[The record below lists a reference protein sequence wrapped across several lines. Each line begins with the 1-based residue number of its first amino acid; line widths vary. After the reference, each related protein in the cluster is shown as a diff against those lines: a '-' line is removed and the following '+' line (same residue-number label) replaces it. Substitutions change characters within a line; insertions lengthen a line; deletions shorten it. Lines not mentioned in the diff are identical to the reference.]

1 MHRDTARD
9 SEESRIVRGRAKSG
23 KLLTVSVERL
33 RMAVYQCYVSAD
45 RRRAFP
51 VPLLDSTVSGSNPD
65 SVEFHQIE
73 APRLENPKRGCC
85 YQYRMSASFLS
96 STQLYP
102 VRITAL
108 QNVATYWFN
117 TSSQARLQKS
127 VPGDTSCYLSQIT
140 AHYWCRPQ
148 LLVTST
154 EHGYITATEI
164 TDSYFLCVS
173 NLFAL
178 PRAFCNDTDSRS

>member
-1 MHRDTARD
+1 MLRIRRSPAGFSR
-9 SEESRIVRGRAKSG
+9 SSPRLNCIRFESRLCRIPPNRSS
-23 KLLTVSVERL
+23 L
-33 RMAVYQCYVSAD
+33 
-45 RRRAFP
+45 
-51 VPLLDSTVSGSNPD
+51 
-65 SVEFHQIE
+65 

-173 NLFAL
+173 NLFAS